1 MEFVRT
7 GIGSFDHLFANSGYP
22 KNNSVLAIGG
32 PGSGKS
38 IFGMQYIYNGAAL
51 YDEPGVYVTLE
62 ENPDK
67 IRRNMRSF
75 GWDIEAL
82 EDQGKI
88 AMVDAVSY
96 RVSDDVDAEALEKG
110 LDVENMITNLEGLI
124 REMGAKRLVID
135 SLAVMGMYA
144 KSDFE
149 KRTKL
154 IRLSNFLSMLDVTSV
169 IITEAKTAE
178 IGVTEFPPETF
189 MFDGVIILRFD
200 TDSQERKIA
209 IRKMRGTKHV
219 LGSFNFTI
227 DDEGVS
233 LRA

>member
-1 MEFVRT
+1 MEYVRT
-7 GIGSFDHLFANSGYP
+7 GIRSFDHLFANNGYP
-22 KNNSVLAIGG
+22 KNNSVLVIGG

-38 IFGMQYIYNGAAL
+38 IFGMQYIYNGAAEH
-51 YDEPGVYVTLE
+51 DEPGVYVTLE

-67 IRRNMRSF
+67 IRRNMKGF

-82 EDQGKI
+82 EEQGKI
-88 AMVDAVSY
+88 SMVDAVSY
-96 RVSDDVDAEALEKG
+96 RVSDDIDTEVLEKG
-110 LDVENMITNLEGLI
+110 LDVENMISNLEGLI
-124 REMGAKRLVID
+124 REKGVKRLVID

-169 IITEAKTAE
+169 IITEAKTSE
-178 IGVTEFPPETF
+178 IGISKFPAETF

-200 TDSQERKIA
+200 TDSQDRKIA

-219 LGSFNFTI
+219 LGSFNFNI
-227 DDEGVS
+227 DEEGIS
-233 LRA
+233 IRA